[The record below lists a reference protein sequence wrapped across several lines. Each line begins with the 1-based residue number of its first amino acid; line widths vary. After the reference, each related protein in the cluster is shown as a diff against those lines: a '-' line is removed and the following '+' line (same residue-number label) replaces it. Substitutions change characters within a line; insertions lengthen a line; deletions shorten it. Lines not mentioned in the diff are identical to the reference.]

1 MWVCLCFNLKETDVL
16 NLIEEKGLKAIV
28 SRAQKK
34 GCGTC
39 IEAITELKKLKS
51 SGDKIGLR
59 KFSGRNRKISKRK
72 K

>member
-16 NLIEEKGLKAIV
+16 NLIEEKGLQTIV
-28 SRAQKK
+28 SKSQKK

-39 IEAITELKKLKS
+39 VEAITEIQKLKS

-59 KFSGRNRKISKRK
+59 KFSVRDRKISKREK
-72 K
+72 